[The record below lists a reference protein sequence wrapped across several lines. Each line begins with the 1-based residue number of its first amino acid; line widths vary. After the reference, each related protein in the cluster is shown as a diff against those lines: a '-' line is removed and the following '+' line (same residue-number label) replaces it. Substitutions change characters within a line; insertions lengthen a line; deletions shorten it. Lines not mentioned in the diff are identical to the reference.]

1 MQTENRLLDD
11 LARMANG
18 ALNTLSG
25 LREEIESRVRE
36 RVERM
41 LADMDMVPREE
52 FEAVQAMAQTA
63 RAEQEDLAARVAEL
77 ERRLGRAAARV
88 SGAAAAEPR
97 RVVARPGAAATRVTL
112 VRARCRPAPV
122 ALQPQSSF
130 WQCRRAVPRAGRR
143 SRRRQAGPAP
153 SDEQV
158 IPGPPGA
165 PIEECAMVSSLRPET
180 EEPTGQSRSISSS
193 RSRSPTNG
201 RSSGRTT
208 TSSRPRSAATGAS
221 TGCGSAGIPSSA

>member
-52 FEAVQAMAQTA
+52 FDAVKAMAQKA

-77 ERRLGRAAARV
+77 ERKLTEPHGATAARQP
-88 SGAAAAEPR
+88 SAA
-97 RVVARPGAAATRVTL
+97 
-112 VRARCRPAPV
+112 
-122 ALQPQSSF
+122 
-130 WQCRRAVPRAGRR
+130 
-143 SRRRQAGPAP
+143 RRR
-153 SDEQV
+153 
-158 IPGPPGA
+158 PP
-165 PIEECAMVSSLRPET
+165 
-180 EEPTGQSRSISSS
+180 RS
-193 RSRSPTNG
+193 SPTV
-201 RSSGRTT
+201 
-208 TSSRPRSAATGAS
+208 
-221 TGCGSAGIPSSA
+221 

>member
-52 FEAVQAMAQTA
+52 FDAVKAMAQKA

-77 ERRLGRAAARV
+77 ERRVAAPGRA
-88 SGAAAAEPR
+88 PR
-97 RVVARPGAAATRVTL
+97 
-112 VRARCRPAPV
+112 
-122 ALQPQSSF
+122 QPTT
-130 WQCRRAVPRAGRR
+130 A
-143 SRRRQAGPAP
+143 RRR
-153 SDEQV
+153 
-158 IPGPPGA
+158 PPG
-165 PIEECAMVSSLRPET
+165 SS
-180 EEPTGQSRSISSS
+180 
-193 RSRSPTNG
+193 
-201 RSSGRTT
+201 
-208 TSSRPRSAATGAS
+208 
-221 TGCGSAGIPSSA
+221 PSV